1 MPLTPLFMLA
11 LLGLLTFL
19 LVLIQIDVLGF
30 AFAKLGLSP
39 QAGMLALF
47 GSLLGSVVNIPL
59 FTVPADPNPPALP
72 PLPER
77 FSHLQDAAKG
87 FHGRTVVAINLGGC
101 VIPVGVS
108 LYLLQL
114 HDLPLLPVLLGVAGV
129 TAVSYI
135 SSRPVPGL
143 GIAMP
148 VFIAPLVSVLL
159 ALILAPQHAAPVAYI
174 SGTLGVLIGA
184 DLLHLGMIS
193 RLGAPVA
200 SIGGAG
206 TYDGIFFTGVLA
218 ALLA

>member
-11 LLGLLTFL
+11 LLGLLSFL

-72 PLPER
+72 PLPGR
-77 FSHLQDAAKG
+77 FSHLQDVAKG

-129 TAVSYI
+129 TAVSYV

-184 DLLHLGMIS
+184 DLLHLGIIS